1 MEFMFSE
8 KGTKLLIIDNYKFG
22 FQKNL
27 ADNIQ
32 RWICTKRKCKAY
44 VKLNGDCLCKEVLT
58 HSHIGN
64 HEKEDD
70 GTTLVRQQLTNSL
83 KKKNVINLLQSD
95 HLKLYARR

>member
-32 RWICTKRKCKAY
+32 RKICTK
-44 VKLNGDCLCKEVLT
+44 
-58 HSHIGN
+58 
-64 HEKEDD
+64 
-70 GTTLVRQQLTNSL
+70 
-83 KKKNVINLLQSD
+83 
-95 HLKLYARR
+95 

>member
-44 VKLNGDCLCKEVLT
+44 VKLNKDCLCEEVLT
-58 HSHIGN
+58 HN
-64 HEKEDD
+64 HEREGD
-70 GTTLVRQQLTNSL
+70 GTLVRQQLLTISL
-83 KKKNVINLLQSD
+83 KKNVTNLLQSD

>member
-44 VKLNGDCLCKEVLT
+44 VKYSGDCLCEYSNTRIIPITESKNFK
-58 HSHIGN
+58 SY
-64 HEKEDD
+64 D
-70 GTTLVRQQLTNSL
+70 TN
-83 KKKNVINLLQSD
+83 NIITN
-95 HLKLYARR
+95 